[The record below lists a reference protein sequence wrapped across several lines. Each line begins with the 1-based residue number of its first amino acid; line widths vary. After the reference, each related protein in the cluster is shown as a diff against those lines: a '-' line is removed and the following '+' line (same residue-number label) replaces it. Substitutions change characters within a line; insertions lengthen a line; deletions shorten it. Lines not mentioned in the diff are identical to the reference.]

1 VPDGSAPGGSGGGSG
16 NGADGRSDSGPEAP
30 PDGASLGAALEHM
43 TGPRRGSVTW
53 LSAPDLDV
61 TLDAG
66 CFLHLSE
73 TQPGA
78 RPKDLVARLHRVSA
92 GYEIE
97 APRERAV
104 WVNGQRVS
112 SARLAHGQTIEFGE
126 TGPLC
131 RCRFFS
137 EHSPVRNSVADILSD
152 IATYYRVSRKP
163 LVSRSVLACGA
174 LFGRL
179 SRETGLLFK
188 VTVLLAIAAFALLA
202 LQQRQ
207 LNTLLRQELASASSQ
222 LDYVAAALSRAQ
234 QEALR
239 PGDLTSLRE
248 QLEQQLTSNVTRLED
263 LELRSTANRRV
274 ITRANASVAF
284 LQGVFGFRERDG
296 SRMLRHV
303 VNAAGAPL
311 ITPRGQ
317 PLLSLDGSGPEV
329 EIQFTGT
336 GFIVGGKGL
345 MITNRHVALPW
356 EEDGSVQGA
365 GFEGLQPVMMRFIA
379 YLPGRSEP
387 LEMSLVRASDS
398 ADLAILRYEDEGEEM
413 SGLSLAEAPPAL
425 GDEVIVMGY
434 PTGLRSMLA
443 QSGAAFLARLQQNE
457 DTGFWN
463 IAARLAADGFIAP
476 LASRGIVGQVTA
488 STVVYD
494 AETTYGGSGGPVLDI
509 NGKVIAVNAAILPE
523 YGGSNLGVPVRELRA
538 LIAEAGLQ
546 SGL

>member
-1 VPDGSAPGGSGGGSG
+1 
-16 NGADGRSDSGPEAP
+16 
-30 PDGASLGAALEHM
+30 M
-43 TGPRRGSVTW
+43 TGPRRGAVTW
-53 LSAPDLDV
+53 LSAADLDV
-61 TLDAG
+61 TLGAG
-66 CFLHLSE
+66 CFLHLSVS
-73 TQPGA
+73 QPGA
-78 RPKDLVARLHRVSA
+78 RPKDLVARLHRVGA
-92 GYEIE
+92 GYEIQ
-97 APRERAV
+97 APSERAV
-104 WVNGQRVS
+104 WVNGQRIT

-152 IATYYRVSRKP
+152 IATYFRVSRKP
-163 LVSRSVLACGA
+163 LVTRSVLACGA

-207 LNTLLRQELASASSQ
+207 LNILLQQELASTTSQ
-222 LDYVAAALSRAQ
+222 LDHVASALSRAQ

-248 QLEQQLTSNVTRLED
+248 QLEQQLSSNVTRLED
-263 LELRSTANRRV
+263 LELRSTASTRV
-274 ITRANASVAF
+274 ITRATGSVAF

-296 SRMLRHV
+296 ARMLRHV
-303 VNAAGAPL
+303 VNESGMPL
-311 ITPRGQ
+311 ITARGQ
-317 PLLSLDGSGPEV
+317 PLLSLDGAGPEV
-329 EIQFTGT
+329 ELQFTGT
-336 GFIVGGKGL
+336 GFVVGGKGV

-356 EEDGSVQGA
+356 EKDGSVQNF
-365 GFEGLQPVMMRFIA
+365 GFEDLEPVMTRFIA

-387 LEMSLVRASDS
+387 LAVSLVQASET
-398 ADLAILRYEDEGEEM
+398 ADLAILRYEGEGEEM
-413 SGLSLAEAPPAL
+413 TGLSLAPDAPAP

-443 QSGAAFLARLQQNE
+443 QSGAAFIARLQKNE
-457 DTGFWN
+457 NTGFWSV
-463 IAARLAADGFIAP
+463 AARLAADGFIAP

-494 AETTYGGSGGPVLDI
+494 AETTQGGSGGPVLDI
-509 NGKVIAVNAAILPE
+509 NGKVVAVNTAILPE

-538 LIAEAGLQ
+538 LMDQAGL
-546 SGL
+546 S

>member
-1 VPDGSAPGGSGGGSG
+1 MTDETGSGPQH
-16 NGADGRSDSGPEAP
+16 RSASQPDSGRLA
-30 PDGASLGAALEHM
+30 AALEHM

-53 LSAPDLDV
+53 ISLIKIDV
-61 TLDAG
+61 TLDDG

-73 TQPGA
+73 SQPGEA
-78 RPKDLVARLHRVSA
+78 PKNLVARLQRIGDS
-92 GYEIE
+92 YEII
-97 APRERAV
+97 APARRAV
-104 WVNGQRVS
+104 WVNGQRIS

-152 IATYYRVSRKP
+152 IATYFRVSRKP

-179 SRETGLLFK
+179 TRETGLLFK
-188 VTVLLAIAAFALLA
+188 VTVLIAIAAFALLA
-202 LQQRQ
+202 IQQRQ
-207 LNTLLRQELASASSQ
+207 LNALLRQELASATSQ
-222 LDYVAAALSRAQ
+222 LDHVAAALSRAQ

-263 LELRSTANRRV
+263 LELRSTASTRV

-284 LQGVFGFRERDG
+284 LQGVFGFRERD
-296 SRMLRHV
+296 SDRMLRHV
-303 VNAAGAPL
+303 VNSNGVPL
-311 ITPRGQ
+311 ITSRGQ
-317 PLLSLDGSGPEV
+317 PLLSLDGAGPEV
-329 EIQFTGT
+329 EMQFTGT

-356 EEDGSVQGA
+356 EEDGSVQGFN
-365 GFEGLQPVMMRFIA
+365 FEGLEPVMMRFIA

-387 LEMSLVRASDS
+387 LKMSLLRASET
-398 ADLAILRYEDEGEEM
+398 ADLAILRYEGEGEEM
-413 SGLSLAEAPPAL
+413 AGLSLAAGAPAL

-443 QSGAAFLARLQQNE
+443 QSGAKFIARLQQNE
-457 DTGFWN
+457 ITGFWSV
-463 IAARLAADGFIAP
+463 AARLAADGFIAP

-494 AETTYGGSGGPVLDI
+494 AETTHGGSGGPVLDTDG
-509 NGKVIAVNAAILPE
+509 NVVAVNTAILPE

-538 LIAEAGLQ
+538 LIAEAGL
-546 SGL
+546 